1 MREYEAGIILTERR
15 GPSYLRIDIECPEIA
30 RTAVPGQFVQ
40 VRVTEGSDPFLRR
53 TFSLCGSD
61 PGKGT
66 VSLMID
72 VVGRGTVLLCG
83 ARRGH
88 TLNLLGPLGAGF
100 DLSAGAPGHWM
111 LVAGGIGAAPLIFLA
126 GRLAEAR
133 GKRVTFL
140 MGARTKPHHAMLDG
154 MLPERVPV
162 IPATD
167 DGSLGYHGPIGDLLD
182 TLLPSNYP
190 ACARTRGDP
199 TFAPDV
205 IAACGPRPM
214 MAAAARIAHE
224 RGIPCWVSL
233 EERMACG
240 IGACLG
246 CAVRIAD
253 GRMARTCLD
262 GPVFD
267 AEELAW

>member
-15 GPSYLRIDIECPEIA
+15 GPSYLRIDLECPEIA

-100 DLSAGAPGHWM
+100 DLCAGAPGHWV

-126 GRLAEAR
+126 GRLAAEM

-182 TLLPSNYP
+182 TLLQSL
-190 ACARTRGDP
+190 
-199 TFAPDV
+199 APDV

-224 RGIPCWVSL
+224 RGVKCRVSL